1 QRAPRRG
8 RARPG
13 LRAGLS
19 HAGTPLRRPG
29 RSGVRRLEAGRRA
42 RRRGAAAG
50 AGLPA
55 GQPLPAAAPAP
66 RRRWRR
72 RRRARAGN
80 ARDLAPALALPRPE
94 ALTPMHP
101 ALSVILFTTLSGAGY
116 GLLAWTGLDIALLA
130 LRGTL
135 APALETVQ
143 LEIGRASG

>member
-1 QRAPRRG
+1 LGLPLRRARRQRGRRGDEEVHAVRRPDLHRAPRRG

-13 LRAGLS
+13 LPAGPAPARA
-19 HAGTPLRRPG
+19 PLRRPG
-29 RSGVRRLEAGRRA
+29 RSRVRRPHAGRRA
-42 RRRGAAAG
+42 RRRGAAAR

-55 GQPLPAAAPAP
+55 GPPLPAPAPAP
-66 RRRWRR
+66 RRRRRR

-116 GLLAWTGLDIALLA
+116 GLLAW
-130 LRGTL
+130 
-135 APALETVQ
+135 
-143 LEIGRASG
+143 